1 MPVQYLDTI
10 VCIYWNRFS
19 MSSKKPFA
27 NSAQR
32 AASRVEE
39 KLDGRRARG
48 DRTRQLVLENAVQI
62 ASVEGLEGLT
72 LGRVASASGVAK
84 ATIQTLFGS
93 REELQIRTL
102 DFAVVMIGSA
112 ILQLVPPRARGLSR
126 LRRLADAWFAVV
138 EDGLLPGGCLMTA
151 AVTEYRARPG
161 VLRDAV
167 VAHRAHWR
175 ARLLDAAREAQAD
188 GSLARDADVDKIVYE
203 ILALENAANGPCI
216 DRADFDLARETT
228 RDILKRAAPS

>member
-1 MPVQYLDTI
+1 MYILD
-10 VCIYWNRFS
+10 WFS

-27 NSAQR
+27 SSAQR
-32 AASRVEE
+32 ASPAEH

-48 DRTRQLVLENAVQI
+48 DRTRQLVLESAVQI

-72 LGRVASASGVAK
+72 LGGVASASGVAK

-102 DFAVVMIGSA
+102 DLAVVMIGSA
-112 ILQLVPPRARGLSR
+112 IAQLVPPRARGLPR
-126 LRRLADAWFAVV
+126 LRKLADAWFAVV

-151 AVTEYRARPG
+151 ATIEYRARPG

-167 VAHRAHWR
+167 VAHRGRWKG
-175 ARLLDAAREAQAD
+175 RLLEAASEAQAD
-188 GSLARDADVDKIVYE
+188 GSLARDADIDKIVYE
-203 ILALENAANGPCI
+203 ILALETAANGPCH
-216 DRADFDLARETT
+216 DRTDFNLARETT
-228 RDILKRAAPS
+228 RDILKRAASS